1 MIAETAREKITESGL
16 KFTHQRMVVYN
27 ALQVSADHPT
37 AEMVFAK
44 VKEANPS
51 ISLGTVYKTL
61 ENFVKAGLLQKFT
74 DDSGVMRFD
83 PMLETHSHLYC
94 TATQQIKDYKNPELE
109 LLLKNY
115 LQANQIEDFEVEE
128 VSLVIKGKTK

>member
-1 MIAETAREKITESGL
+1 MAAETARERIIERGL

-37 AEMVFAK
+37 AEMVFDK

-61 ENFVKAGLLQKFT
+61 ESFVKAGMLQKFT
-74 DDSGVMRFD
+74 DDAGVMRFD
-83 PMLETHSHLYC
+83 PMLETHSHLFC
-94 TATQQIKDYKNPELE
+94 TDTQEIKDYKNPELE

-115 LQANQIEDFEVEE
+115 LETNQIANFEVEE
-128 VSLVIKGKTK
+128 ISLVIKGKTK